1 MTLTNTLLLRGTLF
15 HIRSPALRYDR
26 LGHPHFVDEDV
37 NTEREGGPRLGRS
50 PGQLSLNAPPPPC
63 SLGPLEFGGH
73 PLAEWPAEGQLC
85 MGRPLGMSLLGL
97 PACS

>member
-50 PGQLSLNAPPPPC
+50 P
-63 SLGPLEFGGH
+63 
-73 PLAEWPAEGQLC
+73 
-85 MGRPLGMSLLGL
+85 
-97 PACS
+97 

>member
-26 LGHPHFVDEDV
+26 LGHTHFVDEDV

-50 PGQLSLNAPPPPC
+50 P
-63 SLGPLEFGGH
+63 
-73 PLAEWPAEGQLC
+73 
-85 MGRPLGMSLLGL
+85 
-97 PACS
+97 